1 MEAQRRHRPL
11 CGIIYHIN
19 CLNFIA
25 VKVKIFTAQGVKHLD
40 RNVVKM
46 QGLRQ
51 ILYINSYIIMFSH
64 VFALLSFSI
73 IIIAQISKK
82 SSVSFLTIARA
93 TSSLSRDEVVNSDC
107 CTENDGQR
115 PNLRKRGAD
124 IDGAPEYLADDFTI
138 TLC

>member
-1 MEAQRRHRPL
+1 
-11 CGIIYHIN
+11 
-19 CLNFIA
+19 
-25 VKVKIFTAQGVKHLD
+25 LD

-64 VFALLSFSI
+64 DFVLLSLSI
-73 IIIAQISKK
+73 IIIAQIPKM

-107 CTENDGQR
+107 CTEDDGQR
-115 PNLRKRGAD
+115 PNLREGGAD
-124 IDGAPEYLADDFTI
+124 IDGAPKHLADDFTI